1 MFKSPVILNLLVY
14 KFILKTYT
22 LFFCYLNG
30 ELKNKRPLSKIEIFN
45 IPYEYYELM
54 ITFTS
59 STDTLFRK
67 LGLSPNVKTIYS
79 IKRKKNNKAV
89 IRFASESNLD
99 GSAIENPSVVKTK
112 MVKPS
117 INNCGNLTG
126 GIDDIQ
132 LFINEL
138 IQYQFDEEKISLNLI
153 FNLGFIGVLLFS
165 GSIYLLTTNQIINIK
180 LLKILWPIT
189 PIGGILMISSWL
201 TLAFK
206 AKKSEFKP

>member
-1 MFKSPVILNLLVY
+1 M
-14 KFILKTYT
+14 
-22 LFFCYLNG
+22 
-30 ELKNKRPLSKIEIFN
+30 
-45 IPYEYYELM
+45 
-54 ITFTS
+54 
-59 STDTLFRK
+59 
-67 LGLSPNVKTIYS
+67 
-79 IKRKKNNKAV
+79 

-99 GSAIENPSVVKTK
+99 GSAIENSSVVKTK

>member
-1 MFKSPVILNLLVY
+1 M
-14 KFILKTYT
+14 
-22 LFFCYLNG
+22 
-30 ELKNKRPLSKIEIFN
+30 
-45 IPYEYYELM
+45 
-54 ITFTS
+54 
-59 STDTLFRK
+59 
-67 LGLSPNVKTIYS
+67 
-79 IKRKKNNKAV
+79 

-99 GSAIENPSVVKTK
+99 GSAIENSSVVKTK

-165 GSIYLLTTNQIINIK
+165 GSIYLLTTNQIIKIK
-180 LLKILWPIT
+180 LLL
-189 PIGGILMISSWL
+189 
-201 TLAFK
+201 
-206 AKKSEFKP
+206 KSMCLV

>member
-1 MFKSPVILNLLVY
+1 M
-14 KFILKTYT
+14 
-22 LFFCYLNG
+22 NG

-45 IPYEYYELM
+45 IPYEYYESM

-59 STDTLFRK
+59 SNDTLFRK

-89 IRFASESNLD
+89 IRFASKSNLD
-99 GSAIENPSVVKTK
+99 SSAIENSSV
-112 MVKPS
+112 VKPS
-117 INNCGNLTG
+117 IDNCGNLTG

-165 GSIYLLTTNQIINIK
+165 GLIYLLTTNQIIKNTMANY
-180 LLKILWPIT
+180 PN
-189 PIGGILMISSWL
+189 
-201 TLAFK
+201 
-206 AKKSEFKP
+206 

>member
-1 MFKSPVILNLLVY
+1 M
-14 KFILKTYT
+14 
-22 LFFCYLNG
+22 NG

-45 IPYEYYELM
+45 IPYEYYESM

-59 STDTLFRK
+59 SNDTLFRK

-99 GSAIENPSVVKTK
+99 SSAIKNSSV
-112 MVKPS
+112 VKPS
-117 INNCGNLTG
+117 IDNCGNLTG

-138 IQYQFDEEKISLNLI
+138 I
-153 FNLGFIGVLLFS
+153 
-165 GSIYLLTTNQIINIK
+165 
-180 LLKILWPIT
+180 
-189 PIGGILMISSWL
+189 
-201 TLAFK
+201 
-206 AKKSEFKP
+206 